1 MKRELKDKKVVIRV
15 TETQFKKLAE
25 SILDDKSISQ
35 FIREAI
41 REKLKWFFLLER
53 WVGPWSKLALSRF
66 KSLVDSST
74 GILNYIFLRPLEKF
88 GSPKA
93 GFHQR
98 EMDL

>member
-1 MKRELKDKKVVIRV
+1 MKRELKDKKIVIRV

-41 REKLKWFFLLER
+41 REKIKWFFLLER
-53 WVGPWSKLALSRF
+53 WVGPWSQTALSRF
-66 KSLVDSST
+66 KNLVDSST

-88 GSPKA
+88 GSPKVE
-93 GFHQR
+93 FHL
-98 EMDL
+98 M